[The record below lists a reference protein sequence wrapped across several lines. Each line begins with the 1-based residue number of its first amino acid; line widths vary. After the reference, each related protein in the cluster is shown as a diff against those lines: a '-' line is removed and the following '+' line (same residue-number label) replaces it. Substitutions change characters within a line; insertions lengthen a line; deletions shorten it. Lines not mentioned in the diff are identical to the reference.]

1 MERYFLKKEKLV
13 ELPQERI
20 HCLEWDGIS
29 GM

>member
-13 ELPQERI
+13 ELPQEGI